1 MKERKVAAI
10 IFYDDKR
17 RVLIQDR
24 RDISK
29 WGEEWGY
36 FGGAIEDD
44 ETIEQALKRE
54 VKEELDYN
62 LIDYQ
67 FLTKYE
73 YDLESASLHVI
84 VNMYI
89 APLSDISKLTQ
100 KEGKNMQFFKLDEA
114 KKLKMVHKA
123 DVDVLDTLEDWFKE
137 NLK

>member
-1 MKERKVAAI
+1 MKERKVAVI
-10 IFYDDKR
+10 IFYDNKK

-36 FGGAIEDD
+36 FGGAIEEG
-44 ETIEQALKRE
+44 ETVEQALKRE
-54 VKEELDYN
+54 VKEELDYD
-62 LIDYQ
+62 LTDFQ

-73 YDLESASLHVI
+73 FNLERAGLHVE

-100 KEGKNMQFFKLDEA
+100 KEGKNMQFFTLDEA
-114 KKLKMVHKA
+114 RKLKMIHKA
-123 DVDVLDTLEDWFKE
+123 DVKVLDTLEDWFDK